1 MAFFLGELMSRPL
14 SYRER
19 RFAEL
24 YAVSGKGK
32 QSAIDAGYSVNG
44 ADVTAARLLGR
55 ARVCEAIEALK
66 PPAVK
71 VEDLITPEYVLEGLR
86 REAEQGET
94 SASRVAALREL
105 GRTLGLFLDK
115 QASIQVSYADEL
127 ESLQGEIQAA
137 IDERQAKAA
146 VKH

>member
-1 MAFFLGELMSRPL
+1 MLGT
-14 SYRER
+14 
-19 RFAEL
+19 
-24 YAVSGKGK
+24 
-32 QSAIDAGYSVNG
+32 VNG
-44 ADVTAARLLGR
+44 ATNCCRLLGR
-55 ARVCEAIEALK
+55 AGSRAIEALK

-86 REAEQGET
+86 WEAEQGET

-137 IDERQAKAA
+137 IDESQAKRA
-146 VKH
+146 VND

>member
-1 MAFFLGELMSRPL
+1 MSQPL

-55 ARVCEAIEALK
+55 ARVREAIEALK

-137 IDERQAKAA
+137 IDERQAKIA

>member
-1 MAFFLGELMSRPL
+1 MSRPL
-14 SYRER
+14 NYREQ
-19 RFAEL
+19 RFVEL

-55 ARVCEAIEALK
+55 ARVREAIEALK
-66 PPAVK
+66 PPAIK

-94 SASRVAALREL
+94 SASRVAAFREL
-105 GRTLGLFLDK
+105 GRALGMFIHK

-127 ESLQGEIQAA
+127 ESLQDEIQAA
-137 IDERQAKAA
+137 IDQSQAKRA
-146 VKH
+146 VND

>member
-1 MAFFLGELMSRPL
+1 MSRPL
-14 SYRER
+14 SYREQ
-19 RFAEL
+19 RFVEL
-24 YAVSGKGK
+24 FVVSGKAK
-32 QSAIDAGYSVNG
+32 QSTIDAGYSVNG

-55 ARVCEAIEALK
+55 ARVCEAIHALK
-66 PPAVK
+66 PPAVR

-137 IDERQAKAA
+137 IDERQAKTS